1 MAEVEIKQ
9 IGNIVWYLINGV
21 VAAYRV
27 DNISY
32 TPFIVELTQTTL
44 HEIE

>member
-1 MAEVEIKQ
+1 MTEVEIKQ

-21 VAAYRV
+21 VVAYRV
-27 DNISY
+27 DNVSY

-44 HEIE
+44 QEIE